1 MASLVVDGRESALL
15 AALADRGVDAER
27 AGLPC
32 GDAVVGDRV
41 IVERKTLRDMA
52 ASIKDGRWHDQL
64 ERMRESGLGVVLM
77 LEDAGWRWGDAAE
90 TDCDT
95 AETVDGV
102 PRSTLRS
109 AALGAIL
116 RHGASL
122 VVTRGVEESAAFL
135 AAAADKASRLG
146 TAESGAPRGM
156 LCRSH
161 AAATPRG
168 ALLALLAGVP
178 GVSPQAATDVVRA
191 TAGGDGGGE
200 AGASVWAWM
209 TWASGLPRAELVRRL
224 ADVRR
229 SSGGRRLGGIVG
241 GRIAEVL
248 FGADVDGGGVGSP
261 VAAATAAK
269 ARRVKRQVARAVS
282 FPPELDVR
290 GGVNEAR

>member
-27 AGLPC
+27 VGLPC

-109 AALGAIL
+109 AALGAISPSAESM
-116 RHGASL
+116 ASL
-122 VVTRGVEESAAFL
+122 A
-135 AAAADKASRLG
+135 
-146 TAESGAPRGM
+146 
-156 LCRSH
+156 
-161 AAATPRG
+161 
-168 ALLALLAGVP
+168 
-178 GVSPQAATDVVRA
+178 
-191 TAGGDGGGE
+191 
-200 AGASVWAWM
+200 
-209 TWASGLPRAELVRRL
+209 
-224 ADVRR
+224 RR
-229 SSGGRRLGGIVG
+229 SACLLRSRGIQEYVT
-241 GRIAEVL
+241 ASN
-248 FGADVDGGGVGSP
+248 VD
-261 VAAATAAK
+261 
-269 ARRVKRQVARAVS
+269 ARA
-282 FPPELDVR
+282 R
-290 GGVNEAR
+290 AC